1 MATLNEL
8 AYNVLNIA
16 RGGLSSDDDR
26 LNTRQI
32 KFWIGYYRAKL
43 TFEYT
48 NAGKDI
54 DPQLLQDLGVLKL
67 KEIDSA
73 DSQAVRWGC
82 SVKYA
87 TIPKLIDLPNQR
99 GLVFVGLVDKVTPI
113 IISPPNVV
121 ELRKHLRFGAKLRRA
136 YMVGD
141 RLYVTD
147 PFNEDI
153 CFINVRGIFDDP
165 TAVEWV
171 DEDGNTQCI
180 GDDEEY
186 PMPEHY
192 TSDIVSRIMQY
203 ELNMVIRTEND
214 ELNDSRETS
223 SRGFN
228 VQKQ

>member
-1 MATLNEL
+1 M
-8 AYNVLNIA
+8 
-16 RGGLSSDDDR
+16 
-26 LNTRQI
+26 
-32 KFWIGYYRAKL
+32 
-43 TFEYT
+43 
-48 NAGKDI
+48 
-54 DPQLLQDLGVLKL
+54 
-67 KEIDSA
+67 
-73 DSQAVRWGC
+73 
-82 SVKYA
+82 
-87 TIPKLIDLPNQR
+87 
-99 GLVFVGLVDKVTPI
+99 
-113 IISPPNVV
+113 
-121 ELRKHLRFGAKLRRA
+121 
-136 YMVGD
+136 
-141 RLYVTD
+141 
-147 PFNEDI
+147 
-153 CFINVRGIFDDP
+153 RGIFDDP